1 MSKYKWSDYYGMYIL
16 TRSNS
21 EQKRRSKY
29 YKSNAFKKKRR
40 KMRTL
45 LAKGMYFNSFRQ
57 HTNGI
62 YAHGELEE
70 MYGYDLV
77 TVYNWGALMDDVEDG
92 IYDVKFICPDNTI
105 VKAKAFVWCGKI
117 ICGERWMKGL
127 IVKVGDDEFM
137 KDAQEKYD
145 AKAECI

>member
-1 MSKYKWSDYYGMYIL
+1 MSKYEWYDDEGMYVL
-16 TRSNS
+16 THTKS
-21 EQKRRSKY
+21 EIKRRNKY
-29 YKSNAFKKKRR
+29 YKSNAFKRKQK

-45 LAKGMYFNSFRQ
+45 LVKGMYFNSNRQ

-62 YAHGELEE
+62 YAHGELEKIWD
-70 MYGYDLV
+70 YDFV
-77 TVYNWGALMDDVEDG
+77 TVYKYGAIMDDVEDG
-92 IYDVKFICPDNTI
+92 IYDAKFICPDNTI

-117 ICGERWMKGL
+117 ICGEKIMKGL
-127 IVKVGDDEFM
+127 VVEVGDDEFI